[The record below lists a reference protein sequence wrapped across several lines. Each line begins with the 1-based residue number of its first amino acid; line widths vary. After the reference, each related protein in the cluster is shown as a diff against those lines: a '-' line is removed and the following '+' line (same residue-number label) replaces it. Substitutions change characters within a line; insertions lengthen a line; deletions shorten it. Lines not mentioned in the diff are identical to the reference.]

1 MVFIVSILKWLGSL
15 FSWCCMSVFA
25 PKLVHCL
32 RDYSV
37 STFKKDA
44 LAGLAVGIVAI
55 PLGIAFAIAS
65 GASPESG
72 LVTAAIA
79 GFLTSLFGGSRV
91 AIGGPTGAFIVIILG
106 IVQQYGMSNLI
117 ICTIMAGL
125 ILLFMGIFRLGAFI
139 NYIPYPLISGFTS
152 GIAVLIF
159 STQLK
164 DFLGLTAPGTSSGF
178 IGSMVSVFSNL
189 NLVNFPTLTMSA
201 LCLAAI
207 LLWPKRLARV
217 VPGAIAILLVAT
229 VITWIFNIPV
239 TTIGDRFGDFKG
251 GWPTLTAPSF
261 DWATFQFLLGPA
273 VTIAVLG
280 AIESLLCAVVADGMI
295 GDRHDPNQE
304 LMAQGIAN
312 IVTPFFGGLP
322 ATGAIART
330 ATNIKNG
337 GSTPVAGLL
346 HAVVCL
352 LVLLVAAP
360 VAKAVPLAVLSAIL
374 MAVAIN
380 MGQWRDFLRL
390 RTFPKSDDTVFILTF
405 LLTVIFDLTVAV
417 ELGMMT
423 AAILFIKRVAHQT
436 NVDIKPMVL
445 AVDEID
451 LAKPTKGVNE
461 QIMILRIYG
470 ELFFGAVQKLQRA
483 MRVVSSNHKVLI
495 IKMKYVFSLD
505 ASSLVV
511 LTELVTAAQKRGVK
525 VFIAGLTRQPL
536 NVVKK
541 SGLYA
546 MIGQEYFFKDLAE
559 AVERACVVVEQME
572 AEEPVAEA
580 PAQET
585 QSEVETETTVVR
597 QSFVRKLLEKMKKK

>member
-1 MVFIVSILKWLGSL
+1 MSL
-15 FSWCCMSVFA
+15 FC
-25 PKLVHCL
+25 PKLLQCL
-32 RDYSV
+32 QDYSL

-72 LVTAAIA
+72 LVTAAVA
-79 GFLTSLFGGSRV
+79 GFLTSLLGGSRV

-117 ICTIMAGL
+117 ICTIMAGI
-125 ILLFMGIFRLGAFI
+125 ILLVMGIFRLGAFI

-164 DFLGLTAPGTSSGF
+164 DFLGLPPGGTDSGF
-178 IGSMVSVFSNL
+178 ISSIGTVFGSLS
-189 NLVNFPTLTMSA
+189 LVDPPTLILSMT
-201 LCLAAI
+201 CLLAI
-207 LLWPKRLARV
+207 MFWPKNLAKAL
-217 VPGAIAILLVAT
+217 PGPIAVLILAT
-229 VITWIFNIPV
+229 VVSWGFDLPV
-239 TTIGDRFGDFKG
+239 VTIGDRFGGFQG
-251 GWPTLTAPSF
+251 GWPSFQTPSF
-261 DWATFQFLLGPA
+261 NWDTFHFLLGPA
-273 VTIAVLG
+273 VTIALLG

-330 ATNIKNG
+330 ATNIRNG
-337 GSTPVAGLL
+337 GSTPVAGII
-346 HAVVCL
+346 HSVVCL

-374 MAVAIN
+374 MAVALN
-380 MGQWRDFLRL
+380 MGQWREFLRL
-390 RTFPKSDDTVFILTF
+390 KRYPKSDDTVFLLTFILT
-405 LLTVIFDLTVAV
+405 VVFDLTVAV
-417 ELGMMT
+417 EIGMIT
-423 AAILFIKRVAHQT
+423 AAILFIKRVAGQT
-436 NVDIKPMVL
+436 NVEIRPMVL

-451 LAKPTKGVNE
+451 LATPTKGINE
-461 QIMILRIYG
+461 EILILRIYG
-470 ELFFGAVQKLQRA
+470 ELFFGAAQKLQTA
-483 MRVVSSNHKVLI
+483 MRYLAGSPKVII

-511 LTELVTAAQKRGVK
+511 LNELVSAAQRRGIR
-525 VFIAGLTRQPL
+525 VFISGLSRQPL
-536 NVVKK
+536 DVVKK
-541 SGLYA
+541 SGLYEQVGPEA
-546 MIGQEYFFKDLAE
+546 FFRDQAA
-559 AVERACVVVEQME
+559 AVEAACLLVESLKGE
-572 AEEPVAEA
+572 AAQPESAEN
-580 PAQET
+580 T
-585 QSEVETETTVVR
+585 
-597 QSFVRKLLEKMKKK
+597 